1 MKLTK
6 VHLFIIIVLALILSS
21 YLGKFVVGKEGMT
34 APPLPPQLQPM
45 DTRDS
50 RSSGGNWATSSRTD
64 PTLNG
69 GSQIGVPKSAI
80 PDGQED
86 LYILKSQIVPPT
98 SPAGFGNQSFGGGS
112 SGNDNGEKKS
122 KDETSEETPASDK
135 CPPCPACARCPQAD
149 FECKKVPNYNKPDDG
164 SMPRPVMAD
173 FSQFGM

>member
-34 APPLPPQLQPM
+34 APPLPPQLKPM

-98 SPAGFGNQSFGGGS
+98 SPVGFGS
-112 SGNDNGEKKS
+112 SSSSNGNTNGEKKS